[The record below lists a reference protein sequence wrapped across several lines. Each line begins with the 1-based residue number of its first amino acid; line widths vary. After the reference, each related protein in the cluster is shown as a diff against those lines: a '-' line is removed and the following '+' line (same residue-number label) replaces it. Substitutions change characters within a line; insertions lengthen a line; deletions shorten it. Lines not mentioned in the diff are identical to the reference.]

1 MSTVNKSSF
10 IDRKGWIF
18 RVTRLW
24 RNFKTTPYLRGLHQ
38 RLSSAVSSH
47 QRWLHSDPEVSSF
60 NDKSRNPHLTFAL
73 VTESTQIWS
82 HSSQRRYKTTKT
94 TSEEVKKN
102 PDDCVR
108 PDSRDWTLVSTLS
121 LSPSSKSREQFPG
134 TSWTKGLT
142 HFYSTHMPA
151 RRGGSN
157 RRLGARSEGLRQ
169 IYNSKLCSRIFF
181 FSILLSRGQTW
192 DTVGFFFLFWIF
204 IVSLWKRPVLNLDL
218 NDFILIISFG
228 CKII

>member
-1 MSTVNKSSF
+1 MDSTSVCPQQCPVTSADF
-10 IDRKGWIF
+10 ILTLKFPPLTISPEILTSHLLWLLSRLRSGVTHHRDDTNQRKQ
-18 RVTRLW
+18 
-24 RNFKTTPYLRGLHQ
+24 P
-38 RLSSAVSSH
+38 
-47 QRWLHSDPEVSSF
+47 
-60 NDKSRNPHLTFAL
+60 
-73 VTESTQIWS
+73 
-82 HSSQRRYKTTKT
+82 
-94 TSEEVKKN
+94 VKKKKT

>member
-181 FSILLSRGQTW
+181 FFNFTVTWSNMRHSWIFFSILDFYRVPLKTSG
-192 DTVGFFFLFWIF
+192 VKPGFKWFHFDHF
-204 IVSLWKRPVLNLDL
+204 IWL
-218 NDFILIISFG
+218 
-228 CKII
+228 

>member
-1 MSTVNKSSF
+1 MIEKVEFSESDVCGETLKPHRTCVDSTSVCPQQCPVTSADF
-10 IDRKGWIF
+10 ILTLKFPPLTISPEILTSHLLWLLSQLRSGVTHHRDDTNQRKQ
-18 RVTRLW
+18 
-24 RNFKTTPYLRGLHQ
+24 P
-38 RLSSAVSSH
+38 
-47 QRWLHSDPEVSSF
+47 
-60 NDKSRNPHLTFAL
+60 
-73 VTESTQIWS
+73 
-82 HSSQRRYKTTKT
+82 
-94 TSEEVKKN
+94 VKKKKT

-181 FSILLSRGQTW
+181 FQFYCHVVKHETQL
-192 DTVGFFFLFWIF
+192 DFFFY
-204 IVSLWKRPVLNLDL
+204 
-218 NDFILIISFG
+218 FG
-228 CKII
+228 FLSCPSENVRC